1 MKDIEYIEK
10 IQKVVNSLEFPE
22 EMSKELKFY
31 NKFRIESELKKI
43 VNKIQKRIKNEEY
56 MRLNVAKET
65 IAELNN
71 KITFLNSK
79 IESLEQE
86 IKK

>member
-1 MKDIEYIEK
+1 MKNVEYIEK
-10 IQKVVNSLEFPE
+10 IQKVVNSLEFPK

-56 MRLNVAKET
+56 MRLNIAKET